1 VEKLTIIIWFRIPVI
16 DVDLDLHTWI

>member
-16 DVDLDLHTWI
+16 DVDLDLHT